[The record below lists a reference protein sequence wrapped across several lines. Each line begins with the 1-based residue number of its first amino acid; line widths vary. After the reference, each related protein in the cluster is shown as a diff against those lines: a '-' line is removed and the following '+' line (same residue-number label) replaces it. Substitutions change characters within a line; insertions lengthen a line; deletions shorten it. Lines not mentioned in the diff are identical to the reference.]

1 MAWIQLHYPCAQTQV
16 DIIEDILLELG
27 ANSVTLTDAADEPL
41 FEPPPGAAPLWQQMV
56 VTALFEESVEP
67 QYLLEQL
74 EANLGELPNNIHIE
88 TLEDQQWERA
98 WMDNFHPMQFGER
111 LWIVPSWTE
120 APDPDAVNLRL
131 DPGLA
136 FGTGTHETTSLCL
149 TWLEQQDLV
158 GKTVLDFGCGSGV
171 LGIAALLLGAKEVFA
186 CDIDPQAIA
195 ATRENAKLN
204 GVADQLHC
212 MLPEE
217 LPQQQYAV
225 VVANIL
231 AEPLVNLADI
241 ILGYCQANAKLG
253 LSGILLDQAQW
264 VRSAYQA
271 KTQLKPDKT
280 LGEWVLVHGE
290 KRSNS

>member
-1 MAWIQLHYPCAQTQV
+1 
-16 DIIEDILLELG
+16 
-27 ANSVTLTDAADEPL
+27 
-41 FEPPPGAAPLWQQMV
+41 
-56 VTALFEESVEP
+56 
-67 QYLLEQL
+67 
-74 EANLGELPNNIHIE
+74 
-88 TLEDQQWERA
+88 
-98 WMDNFHPMQFGER
+98 
-111 LWIVPSWTE
+111 
-120 APDPDAVNLRL
+120 NLRL

-225 VVANIL
+225 VVANI
-231 AEPLVNLADI
+231 
-241 ILGYCQANAKLG
+241 
-253 LSGILLDQAQW
+253 
-264 VRSAYQA
+264 
-271 KTQLKPDKT
+271 
-280 LGEWVLVHGE
+280 
-290 KRSNS
+290 

>member
-1 MAWIQLHYPCAQTQV
+1 
-16 DIIEDILLELG
+16 
-27 ANSVTLTDAADEPL
+27 
-41 FEPPPGAAPLWQQMV
+41 PPGAAPLWQQMV

-195 ATRENAKLN
+195 AT
-204 GVADQLHC
+204 
-212 MLPEE
+212 
-217 LPQQQYAV
+217 
-225 VVANIL
+225 
-231 AEPLVNLADI
+231 
-241 ILGYCQANAKLG
+241 
-253 LSGILLDQAQW
+253 
-264 VRSAYQA
+264 
-271 KTQLKPDKT
+271 
-280 LGEWVLVHGE
+280 
-290 KRSNS
+290 